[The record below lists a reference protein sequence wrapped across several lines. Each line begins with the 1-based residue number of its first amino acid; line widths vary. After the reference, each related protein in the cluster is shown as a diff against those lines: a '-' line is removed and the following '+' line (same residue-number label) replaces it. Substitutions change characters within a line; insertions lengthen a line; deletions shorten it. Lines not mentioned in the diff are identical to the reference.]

1 MLLYCVS
8 YNKFSRSICSFDDS
22 VIQFTPL
29 YVRAQKLSQNNTL
42 YVSPCY
48 RVQHILPHSIMPNSS
63 LTCTKNTR
71 NAPNNS
77 LYHAQNNAIVVEMI
91 HCKST
96 DVFSIEKYHI
106 FPNNRYLI
114 QSDILYI
121 LYF

>member
-1 MLLYCVS
+1 MLCLRAS
-8 YNKFSRSICSFDDS
+8 KFSRSICSFDDS

-29 YVRAQKLSQNNTL
+29 YVRAQKHSQNNTL

-48 RVQHILPHSIMPNSS
+48 RMQHILPHSIMPNSS

-77 LYHAQNNAIVVEMI
+77 LYHAQNNAIVVETI

-96 DVFSIEKYHI
+96 DEFSIEKYHI